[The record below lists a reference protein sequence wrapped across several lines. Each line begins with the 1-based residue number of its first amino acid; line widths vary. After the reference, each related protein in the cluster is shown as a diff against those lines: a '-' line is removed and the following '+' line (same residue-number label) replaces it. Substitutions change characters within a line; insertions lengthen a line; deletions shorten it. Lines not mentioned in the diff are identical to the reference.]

1 MGRQKQYPKAALI
14 RLTNE
19 EHRRLMAEANTVK
32 LSLSRFMV
40 HAGLTGI
47 NLTNE
52 DRERHERAIVEVK
65 RVGNNLNQI
74 SRQLN
79 SQTGV
84 INLGRV
90 EQVLLETKQV
100 LENLAGCAPEGLPRT
115 RSGRR

>member
-1 MGRQKQYPKAALI
+1 MGRRKQYPKTALI
-14 RLTNE
+14 RLTND
-19 EHRRLMAEANTVK
+19 EHCRLTKEAKTLK
-32 LSLSRFMV
+32 LSLSRFLV

-52 DRERHERAIVEVK
+52 DRERHERAIVEAK

-74 SRQLN
+74 ARQLN

-90 EQVLLETKQV
+90 EQVLRETKEV
-100 LENLAGCAPEGLPRT
+100 LGNLAIFLPQA
-115 RSGRR
+115 RSRRR